1 MQERMQERS
10 YHHGNLRT
18 ALLEEAERSVIAH
31 GVAALSLRE
40 LARGL
45 GVSHAAPRRHFPDRA
60 ALLDALAQ
68 RGFDTLGERL
78 AGAMAAAGPSFEA
91 RLRAIAQTYVAYTA
105 GRMPVVELM
114 YASKHA
120 AETETAAA
128 PAAARAAYAVP
139 YAVIEEA
146 HRDGELADGQDPQ
159 AAARLVFAA
168 VHGLAVLLNSGMIA
182 PADVPATV
190 DTAVDGLLSGLGSRT
205 GRPA

>member
-1 MQERMQERS
+1 MQERS

-18 ALLEEAERSVIAH
+18 ALLEEAERSVIEH

-78 AGAMAAAGPSFEA
+78 AGAVAAAGPSFEA

-120 AETETAAA
+120 AETAAA

-146 HRDGELADGQDPQ
+146 HRGGELAEGQDPQ

-168 VHGLAVLLNSGMIA
+168 LHGLAVLLNGGMIA
-182 PADVPATV
+182 AVDVPATV

-205 GRPA
+205 ESPA